1 MLSIV
6 LFTNFVIEAATNGV
20 FRNNDGI
27 MDEIKAP
34 ATRLP
39 LSLLRHCRD
48 LYEDVAKAASFTES
62 TDSLMRSLLRKT
74 CQSGKSAYDDKGLPR
89 MVLALETADAFAHFI
104 NADTNIIQAI
114 LLCDF
119 AGEAISHEEIQTS
132 FGDDVAE
139 MLKGIETVAQFSAKR
154 NLHNQD
160 NFRGLMLSLADDI
173 RVIIIMIVRD
183 LVLMRNIN
191 LHPDTEWVS
200 NMAFEANVL
209 YAQLAHRL
217 GLYKIKGELEDL
229 SLKYT
234 NREIYKQIANKLN
247 ETKRSRDAYIEK
259 FIAPVKKK
267 LEDAGLTFSIKGR
280 TKSISS
286 IWAKMRKQKVDLDRI
301 YDLFAIRVI
310 IDTPPEKE
318 KSDCWLAYS
327 ILTDMYTPNPSRMR
341 DWISIPKSNGY
352 ESLHAT
358 VMGPDS
364 KWVEVQFRTKR
375 MDLVAEKG
383 LAAHW
388 RYKGVK
394 SDSTDQWMN
403 NIRDILEAGEE
414 DPMQL
419 MKDIRMDIY
428 TKEVYAFTPKG
439 DLFKLPAGA
448 TVLDFAFYIHSN
460 VGAHCTGG
468 VVNGRHRKISH
479 VIQSGDTVEILT
491 SATQTP
497 KSDWLN
503 IVVSSKSRSKI
514 RQKLH
519 EELQARA
526 DLGKEE
532 LMRRAKNRKIEL
544 DESLLMKLIKK
555 EGYKY
560 VNEFFADIADN
571 KVDAGK
577 IISTYQASLMPEENT
592 ERTTAQDFEL
602 IRDDNESTS
611 DVLTIGEKS
620 IKGLSYKF
628 AKCCN
633 PVYGDKVFGFISS
646 DGVVKIHKTDCPNA
660 QNIRSR
666 YPYRLIRVTWSGKG
680 GSELPVQLRIL
691 GQDDI
696 GIIANITSIISK
708 ETKATLRNIKVDSD
722 DGLFQGYLT
731 IGVTDNAVLTSVIR
745 KIKGVKGV
753 KEVERI

>member
-1 MLSIV
+1 MV
-6 LFTNFVIEAATNGV
+6 TDAT
-20 FRNNDGI
+20 
-27 MDEIKAP
+27 P
-34 ATRLP
+34 SRLP
-39 LSLLRHCRD
+39 LSSLRDCKV
-48 LYEDVAKAASFTES
+48 LYDKVAQEASFS
-62 TDSLMRSLLRKT
+62 ADTDRMLKSIFRQA
-74 CQSGKSAYDDKGLPR
+74 CASGMSPFDAKGLPR
-89 MVLALETADAFAHFI
+89 MAMSLETAESFAHFI
-104 NADTNIIQAI
+104 DADRNIILAI

-119 AGEAISHEEIQTS
+119 YGESVSHKEIEDCC
-132 FGDDVAE
+132 GADVAG
-139 MLKGIETVAQFSAKR
+139 MLRAIAQVVQYSAKR

-183 LVLMRNIN
+183 LVLMRRIN
-191 LHPDTEWVS
+191 NHPDQEWVA

-259 FIAPVKKK
+259 FIAPVKQK
-267 LEDAGLTFSIKGR
+267 LEEAGLTFSIKGR

-327 ILTDMYTPNPSRMR
+327 ILTDMYTPNPARMR

-364 KWVEVQFRTKR
+364 KWVEVQFRTRR

-419 MKDIRMDIY
+419 MKDMRLDIY

-448 TVLDFAFYIHSN
+448 TVLDFAFYIHTN
-460 VGAHCTGG
+460 VGAHCTGAI
-468 VVNGRHRKISH
+468 VNGRHRKISH
-479 VIQSGDTVEILT
+479 TIQSGDTVEILT
-491 SATQTP
+491 SASQSP

-503 IVVSSKSRSKI
+503 IVVSSKSRNKI
-514 RQKLH
+514 RQKLN
-519 EELQARA
+519 EDLQHRA

-532 LMRRAKNRKIEL
+532 LLRRAKNRKIDI
-544 DESLLMKLIKK
+544 DEATLMKLIKK

-571 KVDAGK
+571 KLDAGK
-577 IISTYQASLMPEENT
+577 IITAYQLATLPDDPV
-592 ERTTAQDFEL
+592 ERTTAEDFEL
-602 IRDDNESTS
+602 IRDDEDSYGE
-611 DVLTIGEKS
+611 VLTIGEKS

-628 AKCCN
+628 ARCCN
-633 PVYGDKVFGFISS
+633 PIYGDKVFGFISS
-646 DGVVKIHKTDCPNA
+646 DGVVKIHKADCPNA
-660 QNIRSR
+660 RNIRSR
-666 YPYRLIRVTWSGKG
+666 YPYRLIRVNWSGKA

-691 GQDDI
+691 GNDDI
-696 GIIANITSIISK
+696 GIVSNITSIISK
-708 ETKATLRNIKVDSD
+708 EPGAYLRNIKLDSN

-731 IGVTDNAVLTSVIR
+731 VGVSDNAVLSSVIR
-745 KIKGVKGV
+745 KIKTVKGV
-753 KEVERI
+753 KDVSRI

>member
-1 MLSIV
+1 M
-6 LFTNFVIEAATNGV
+6 
-20 FRNNDGI
+20 
-27 MDEIKAP
+27 IKMEETQAP
-34 ATRLP
+34 RTRLP
-39 LSLLRHCRD
+39 LSQLRHCRD
-48 LYEDVAKAASFTES
+48 LYRGVSEAASFSAE
-62 TDSLMRSLLRKT
+62 TDRLMRSLLRKT
-74 CQSGKSAYDDKGLPR
+74 CESGQSAYDSKGLPR
-89 MVLALETADAFAHFI
+89 LTMALETADAFAHFI
-104 NADTNIIQAI
+104 DADSNIIQAI

-119 AGEAISHEEIQTS
+119 YGETISHEEVSRQCS
-132 FGDDVAE
+132 PDVAG
-139 MLKGIETVAQFSAKR
+139 MLKAIETVAQYSAKR
-154 NLHNQD
+154 NLQNQD

-191 LHPDTEWVS
+191 NHPDREWVG

-234 NREIYKQIANKLN
+234 NREIYKQIAHKLN

-259 FIAPVKKK
+259 FISPVKEK
-267 LEDAGLTFSIKGR
+267 LEKAGLQFSIKGR

-327 ILTDMYTPNPSRMR
+327 ILTDMYTPNPARMR

-403 NIRDILEAGEE
+403 NIRDILEAGED

-460 VGAHCTGG
+460 VGAHCTGAI
-468 VVNGRHRKISH
+468 VNGRHRKISH
-479 VIQSGDTVEILT
+479 AIQSGDTVEILT
-491 SATQTP
+491 SASQTP

-503 IVVSSKSRSKI
+503 VVVSSKSRSKI

-519 EELQARA
+519 EELQSRA

-532 LMRRAKNRKIEL
+532 LMRRAKNRKIEI
-544 DESLLMKLIKK
+544 DEASMMKLIKK
-555 EGYKY
+555 EGYKF
-560 VNEFFADIADN
+560 VNEFYADIADH
-571 KVDAGK
+571 KLDAGK
-577 IISTYQASLMPEENT
+577 VIAQYQAATMPEET
-592 ERTTAQDFEL
+592 GERTTAQDFEL
-602 IRDDNESTS
+602 IRDNLEDSGE
-611 DVLTIGEKS
+611 VLTIGEKS

-660 QNIRSR
+660 VNIRSR
-666 YPYRLIRVTWSGKG
+666 YPYRLIRVNWSGKG

-696 GIIANITSIISK
+696 GIIANITSMISK
-708 ETKATLRNIKVDSD
+708 EPKASLRNIRVDSN
-722 DGLFQGYLT
+722 DGLFQGVLT
-731 IGVTDNAVLTSVIR
+731 LGISDNAVLSSVVK

-753 KEVERI
+753 KEVVRI